1 MMMIIKKKTL
11 NIGVLMIDSNYESS
25 YSFSVAWYNYDKMI
39 KKWMIILIIF
49 VLMVVTIVI
58 R

>member
-1 MMMIIKKKTL
+1 MMMIMKKTL

-39 KKWMIILIIF
+39 KKVNDNPNNF
-49 VLMVVTIVI
+49 VLMMMTIVI